1 MSGDPMS
8 PTNRPSAP
16 EMLRQL
22 EQAYRHLLAQQP
34 ANDADAQRLLGV
46 LADFQWYSERL
57 GSERWEHAPR
67 PGRWSFADNLWHIA
81 EQAIAAT
88 QQPADQSLRYFID
101 HGKEHVGQAAE
112 IIAIIAYDQGTLL

>member
-1 MSGDPMS
+1 MS
-8 PTNRPSAP
+8 PTNRPSVP
-16 EMLRQL
+16 EMLLQL
-22 EQAYRHLLAQQP
+22 EHAYQQLLAQQP
-34 ANDADAQRLLGV
+34 ASVADAQRLLTV

-67 PGRWSFADNLWHIA
+67 PERWSFADNLWHVA

-88 QQPADQSLRYFID
+88 QQPADQPLRYFID

-112 IIAIIAYDQGTLL
+112 IIAIIAYDQSILL